1 MDVPSLRQLFL
12 RVLRLSCPACGRG
25 RIYRRYFRRAES
37 CTSCRRRFE
46 REEGYW
52 VGGSEVHMFA
62 SFGLSVLLCVPFVV
76 LFEPTPAIYAAV
88 ILGHVILSLLVFRYS
103 RAVFLGIDY
112 WLDPG
117 PPGARGDDPGDAT
130 APARPRPMPGRAR
143 RRARRAVHREPAGVT

>member
-1 MDVPSLRQLFL
+1 MDVPSLWQLFL

-25 RIYRRYFRRAES
+25 GIYRRYFLRAEGCPS
-37 CTSCRRRFE
+37 CNRRFE

-76 LFEPTPAIYAAV
+76 LFEPTPVLYAAV

-103 RAVFLGIDY
+103 RAVFLAIDY
-112 WLDPG
+112 WLDPA
-117 PPGARGDDPGDAT
+117 PPAAPGDDPGDAT
-130 APARPRPMPGRAR
+130 VPARPRPVPGRAR
-143 RRARRAVHREPAGVT
+143 RRAVRREPAGVT